1 MARKGENIYRRADGR
16 WEARYIR
23 EHDALTGKALY
34 GYLYAKTYREA
45 RSQKA
50 KVEKKTHKRQN
61 KQQRITVKECMGQW
75 LQSKANDKSVR
86 PSTLKQY
93 ERHAEKHIFP
103 VLGQLPL
110 QKLDAAVL
118 ERFRQAKLQNG
129 RLDGKGGLSAAM
141 VHGMM
146 LVLHSTLLFA
156 EEKGYIAEVPR
167 PKSKRGTHGKREVRV
182 LSRKE
187 QAALEKELYLG
198 FASTRRRGVC
208 LGIFFALY
216 TGLRVGELGGLRW
229 KDVDLMVPAI
239 YVRHTLQRLAAHT
252 ENGRRTKLHLGPPK
266 SESSRR
272 LCPIKKECAAL
283 LQSYRSAQGTA
294 YCQPQDYVFTFM
306 GKPIEPRVFQGQ
318 FKKLLAAAGVED
330 ANFHALR
337 HTFATRCIE
346 SGMDVQS
353 LSEYLGHRDANI
365 TMRVYAHSFMAQ
377 KEQCIQRLSF
387 VTALPQLGTIC
398 RQNSPS

>member
-50 KVEKKTHKRQN
+50 NAEKQRQRKN
-61 KQQRITVKECMGQW
+61 KHQKITVKECVEQW
-75 LQSKANDKSVR
+75 LQLKANDKSVR
-86 PSTLKQY
+86 PSTLRQY

-103 VLGQLPL
+103 VLGQVPL
-110 QKLDAAVL
+110 KNLDAAAL
-118 ERFRQAKLQNG
+118 ERFRQTKLQNG
-129 RLDGKGGLSAAM
+129 RLDGTGGLSAAM

-146 LVLHSTLLFA
+146 LVLRCALLFA
-156 EEKGYIAEVPR
+156 EEKGYITEAPR
-167 PKSKRGTHGKREVRV
+167 PKSKRSAHEKKEVRV
-182 LSRKE
+182 LSRGE

-198 FASTRRRGVC
+198 FTSARQRGVC

-216 TGLRVGELGGLRW
+216 TGLRVGELSGLRW
-229 KDVDLMVPAI
+229 KDVDLLVPAI
-239 YVRHTLQRLAAHT
+239 HVRHTLQRMAART
-252 ENGRRTKLHLGPPK
+252 EDGRRTELHLGSPK

-283 LQSYRSAQGTA
+283 LQAYRSVQGAA
-294 YCQPQDYVFTFM
+294 YCQQQDYVFTCM
-306 GKPIEPRVFQGQ
+306 GRPVEPRVFQSR
-318 FKKLLAAAGVED
+318 FKKLLSAAGVED

-365 TMRVYAHSFMAQ
+365 TMRVYAHSFMEQ

-387 VTALPQLGTIC
+387 VTALPRLGTIC